1 MRKLLLL
8 LCLFLPGLA
17 GAVDLSR
24 VEIYLAGNNLE
35 GAQQALQAE
44 YEKSSSRHDKEQLQ
58 YKMAQV
64 ALLQKKPQKAI
75 AVFRNMLANN
85 PALLR
90 VRCEL
95 AYLYF
100 LEKEDAAARYHAR
113 LALADA
119 HLPAV
124 YRTQLENMLSVL
136 RRRRAWQ
143 LYVSVGMTPDS
154 NINTMS
160 GRQIECVTV
169 MGLPFCRELEDI
181 KKDVGFQGLASLSY
195 VYKLTEHWGVKGRL
209 NWDVLDYKE
218 DRYSFWGLGGD
229 LGPRYVTE
237 DNEYGAGVS
246 YRQQWNDHQRY
257 SHAVGGFGEW
267 QSDLSRRL
275 SLRARL
281 SLDRVEYNRAEYQGY
296 NADNYGALLRL
307 VYGIDSRSYAS
318 LSGFWMYEDSQTDWN
333 SNFRQRYG
341 IGYGTELPW
350 GFNVYVEPNA
360 TCVHYR
366 QGRNFIGK
374 NSRLEWLKRQDA
386 TYGVYVTLS
395 NKHLR
400 FYNITPTVSYI
411 YNRRFSNVNNYDY
424 ARTRWEIGLSKS
436 F

>member
-35 GAQQALQAE
+35 GAQQALQVE
-44 YEKSSSRHDKEQLQ
+44 YEKASSRHDKEQLQ

-237 DNEYGAGVS
+237 DNEYGARGFLPPAMERS
-246 YRQQWNDHQRY
+246 
-257 SHAVGGFGEW
+257 SAV
-267 QSDLSRRL
+267 
-275 SLRARL
+275 
-281 SLDRVEYNRAEYQGY
+281 
-296 NADNYGALLRL
+296 
-307 VYGIDSRSYAS
+307 
-318 LSGFWMYEDSQTDWN
+318 
-333 SNFRQRYG
+333 
-341 IGYGTELPW
+341 
-350 GFNVYVEPNA
+350 
-360 TCVHYR
+360 
-366 QGRNFIGK
+366 
-374 NSRLEWLKRQDA
+374 
-386 TYGVYVTLS
+386 
-395 NKHLR
+395 
-400 FYNITPTVSYI
+400 
-411 YNRRFSNVNNYDY
+411 
-424 ARTRWEIGLSKS
+424 
-436 F
+436 